1 MMIGPGL
8 YPKIRSILTDKCK
21 RIARETLGGYEM
33 NTKITG
39 TAVLVCQWIQAA
51 AVASQ
56 AGILISIFEQYAF
69 RPPFPAYTACWLF
82 NLPVLMTITILLS
95 AGLVASEL
103 FVKSER
109 TRLRIQFAYLGGW
122 TTVVILL
129 MASMVQALTEIP
141 AQGAI

>member
-1 MMIGPGL
+1 MNL
-8 YPKIRSILTDKCK
+8 HLKS
-21 RIARETLGGYEM
+21 ARLVSGSDGM

-39 TAVLVCQWIQAA
+39 VVVLGCQWIQAVV
-51 AVASQ
+51 VASQ
-56 AGILISIFEQYAF
+56 AVILISLFEQFAF
-69 RPPFPAYTACWLF
+69 RPPFLAYAACRLF
-82 NLPVLMTITILLS
+82 NFPVLMSITILLS

-122 TTVVILL
+122 TTAVILL
-129 MASMVQALTEIP
+129 MASMVQAIKLIP

>member
-1 MMIGPGL
+1 
-8 YPKIRSILTDKCK
+8 
-21 RIARETLGGYEM
+21 M
-33 NTKITG
+33 NTKLKG
-39 TAVLVCQWIQAA
+39 AAVLVCQWIQAA

-56 AGILISIFEQYAF
+56 AGVLISMFEQFGF
-69 RPPFPAYTACWLF
+69 RPPFPAYTACRLF
-82 NLPVLMTITILLS
+82 DLPVLMSITILLS

-129 MASMVQALTEIP
+129 MASMVQAITKIP
-141 AQGAI
+141 AQGTI